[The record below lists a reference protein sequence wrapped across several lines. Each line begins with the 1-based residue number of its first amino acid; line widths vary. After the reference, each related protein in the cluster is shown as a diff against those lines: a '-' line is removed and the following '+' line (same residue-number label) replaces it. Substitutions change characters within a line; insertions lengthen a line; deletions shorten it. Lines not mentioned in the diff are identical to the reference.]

1 MAFPDIDDA
10 FVKQFESEAHI
21 EYQQMGSKMRN
32 TVRTKAGVTGES
44 TTFQVIGNAV
54 AGTKSRNG
62 DIPVQDVSHAPVEC
76 TLQDRYAGIYVDD
89 LDELKI
95 QHDERGAQA
104 TNLASA
110 MGRDT
115 DDIILTA
122 MDASANS
129 NNATNSV
136 WTAAAAPI
144 AIMEAMGNNSIPFDG
159 KLYAAVP
166 WEAWGDLMDIDE
178 FSNADYV
185 PSEKLWFEGV
195 TAKNWLGF
203 HWFPHENLPKSG
215 VDPKAFFYHA
225 SSTGHALGK
234 DFSSR
239 IDYVPTK
246 AANLIQACM
255 SHGSVLIDDTGCIE
269 IIYDL
274 A

>member
-166 WEAWGDLMDIDE
+166 WEASVSYTHLTLPTSDL
-178 FSNADYV
+178 V
-185 PSEKLWFEGV
+185 
-195 TAKNWLGF
+195 
-203 HWFPHENLPKSG
+203 
-215 VDPKAFFYHA
+215 
-225 SSTGHALGK
+225 
-234 DFSSR
+234 
-239 IDYVPTK
+239 
-246 AANLIQACM
+246 
-255 SHGSVLIDDTGCIE
+255 
-269 IIYDL
+269 
-274 A
+274 